1 MPGATRISNKS
12 KNAKELAK
20 IAKEELG
27 ETPEIRAS
35 TLKEFRKLIQANK
48 IYANSIRKDD
58 SFCLR
63 FLRYSKFDVD
73 EAFKILEK
81 YVKARLNNPH
91 WFANLDDEKDKAV
104 NELISCGYIFVLP
117 ERDSEGRRILYSKA
131 SAMDSSKFTT
141 SDVMKAFI
149 LTYEALL
156 EDEDVQIRGISY
168 IFDERETN
176 WSHISIWTPSEITKA
191 FQCTE
196 KSLPLRHKS
205 VNFVHLPWTL
215 TIVFQFA
222 KSLLSQKIR
231 ERLFCHSDFDGLIK
245 SLNIK
250 GSILPQ
256 DSNAYSD
263 TPIDKLISS
272 WKNELNLKKKNISE
286 LNKMTS
292 LLIALNNVENEQV
305 EKAPAIR
312 KNSEVLVKS

>member
-1 MPGATRISNKS
+1 M
-12 KNAKELAK
+12 
-20 IAKEELG
+20 
-27 ETPEIRAS
+27 
-35 TLKEFRKLIQANK
+35 
-48 IYANSIRKDD
+48 
-58 SFCLR
+58 
-63 FLRYSKFDVD
+63 
-73 EAFKILEK
+73 
-81 YVKARLNNPH
+81 
-91 WFANLDDEKDKAV
+91 
-104 NELISCGYIFVLP
+104 
-117 ERDSEGRRILYSKA
+117 
-131 SAMDSSKFTT
+131 
-141 SDVMKAFI
+141 
-149 LTYEALL
+149 
-156 EDEDVQIRGISY
+156 
-168 IFDERETN
+168 
-176 WSHISIWTPSEITKA
+176 
-191 FQCTE
+191 
-196 KSLPLRHKS
+196 
-205 VNFVHLPWTL
+205 NFVHLPWTL